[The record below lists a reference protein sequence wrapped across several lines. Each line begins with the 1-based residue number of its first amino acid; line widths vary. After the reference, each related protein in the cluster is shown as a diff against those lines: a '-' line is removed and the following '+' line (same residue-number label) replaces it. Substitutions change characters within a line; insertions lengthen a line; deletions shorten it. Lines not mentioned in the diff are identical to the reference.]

1 MSLAF
6 TAPHLSP
13 ERALGL
19 LARHYALSG
28 TLEPLPSERDQNFRL
43 TTAAGARYVF
53 KIANAQE
60 DRALLEAQQEAMAR
74 VAERHGPGPR
84 VIPGAQGA
92 TLFECEE
99 DGRRHLC
106 WLVEWLPGHPLAEI
120 GTIPPG
126 LWHEL
131 GAGLARLD
139 QALAGGPPSALDRD
153 FCWNLAGAERIVS
166 QALPTIADQELRGA
180 MQTLRAGVRPEFFSL
195 RRQVIHNDAND
206 FNVLIDLPRDTSRQP
221 ARLAGFIDFG
231 DLGVGPRV
239 ADPAIAVAYAM
250 LGRADP
256 LAVAGEIV
264 AGYHRQSPLADEEF
278 AALFGLAC
286 LRLCLSVANAQRQH
300 RENPANDYLLIS
312 QRPIRALLPRL
323 AEIPFRLAESR
334 LRSAC
339 GLLPLVRRPGSPP
352 PPPAKADLLAAR
364 RERIGPSVRLSYR
377 EPVQV
382 VRGWMQYLFDEQ
394 GRRYLDAYNNVAHV
408 GHCHPEVTQAAI
420 DQLTT
425 LNTNT
430 RYLHEH
436 IVRYAARLCETLPP
450 PLEVCFFLNSASE
463 ANELALRLARAFT
476 GARDMIVLAAAYHG
490 HTTSLIDL
498 SPYKHDGPGGKGAP
512 DWVHAVPLPDGYR
525 GEYKYDDP
533 QAGAKYAAGVTA
545 QVDSLRR
552 AGRGLAGFIAESC
565 PSVGGQIFFPPGY
578 LAAAYQAVRQAGGVC
593 VADEVQTGFGRLGSH
608 FWGFQEQGVVPD
620 LVVLGKPIGNGFPL
634 AAVVTTRA
642 IAERFDNGMEFFS
655 TFGGNPVA
663 CAVGLAV
670 LEIVLRDRLT
680 DHARRVGERLL
691 AGLRPLRDRF
701 PLVGDVRGKGLF
713 LGVELVRDRQTLE
726 PADSEAAHL
735 VNRLRERGILLGTDG
750 PWHNVI
756 KIRPPMPFDEDNAD
770 RLLAE
775 LTRILAEDFP
785 A

>member
-300 RENPANDYLLIS
+300 RENPA
-312 QRPIRALLPRL
+312 
-323 AEIPFRLAESR
+323 
-334 LRSAC
+334 
-339 GLLPLVRRPGSPP
+339 
-352 PPPAKADLLAAR
+352 
-364 RERIGPSVRLSYR
+364 
-377 EPVQV
+377 
-382 VRGWMQYLFDEQ
+382 
-394 GRRYLDAYNNVAHV
+394 
-408 GHCHPEVTQAAI
+408 
-420 DQLTT
+420 
-425 LNTNT
+425 
-430 RYLHEH
+430 
-436 IVRYAARLCETLPP
+436 
-450 PLEVCFFLNSASE
+450 
-463 ANELALRLARAFT
+463 
-476 GARDMIVLAAAYHG
+476 
-490 HTTSLIDL
+490 
-498 SPYKHDGPGGKGAP
+498 
-512 DWVHAVPLPDGYR
+512 
-525 GEYKYDDP
+525 
-533 QAGAKYAAGVTA
+533 
-545 QVDSLRR
+545 
-552 AGRGLAGFIAESC
+552 
-565 PSVGGQIFFPPGY
+565 
-578 LAAAYQAVRQAGGVC
+578 
-593 VADEVQTGFGRLGSH
+593 
-608 FWGFQEQGVVPD
+608 
-620 LVVLGKPIGNGFPL
+620 
-634 AAVVTTRA
+634 
-642 IAERFDNGMEFFS
+642 
-655 TFGGNPVA
+655 
-663 CAVGLAV
+663 
-670 LEIVLRDRLT
+670 
-680 DHARRVGERLL
+680 
-691 AGLRPLRDRF
+691 
-701 PLVGDVRGKGLF
+701 
-713 LGVELVRDRQTLE
+713 
-726 PADSEAAHL
+726 
-735 VNRLRERGILLGTDG
+735 
-750 PWHNVI
+750 
-756 KIRPPMPFDEDNAD
+756 
-770 RLLAE
+770 
-775 LTRILAEDFP
+775 
-785 A
+785 